1 MIENSESKS
10 RQARGLPERGFLKTP
25 RIGWELRHPGIDTYA
40 QSVQYLPRYSTKGP
54 FKMGFGEV
62 KGNMKLI
69 GIAIGVVLLVIFLLQ
84 NFEMTSFQFLVF
96 TLFVAPKWLV
106 LTVTF
111 LLGFVLGYLY
121 AKKKVWTE
129 AKKTEPLV

>member
-1 MIENSESKS
+1 
-10 RQARGLPERGFLKTP
+10 
-25 RIGWELRHPGIDTYA
+25 
-40 QSVQYLPRYSTKGP
+40 
-54 FKMGFGEV
+54 MGFGEM
-62 KGNMKLI
+62 KSNTKLI

-111 LLGFVLGYLY
+111 LLGFIFGYLY

-129 AKKTEPLV
+129 AKRTEPLV

>member
-1 MIENSESKS
+1 
-10 RQARGLPERGFLKTP
+10 
-25 RIGWELRHPGIDTYA
+25 
-40 QSVQYLPRYSTKGP
+40 
-54 FKMGFGEV
+54 MGFGEM
-62 KGNMKLI
+62 KSNTKLI
-69 GIAIGVVLLVIFLLQ
+69 GIAVGVVLIVIFLLQ

-111 LLGFVLGYLY
+111 LLGFIFGYLY

-129 AKKTEPLV
+129 TKRTEPLV

>member
-1 MIENSESKS
+1 M
-10 RQARGLPERGFLKTP
+10 GL
-25 RIGWELRHPGIDTYA
+25 
-40 QSVQYLPRYSTKGP
+40 
-54 FKMGFGEV
+54 GEM
-62 KGNMKLI
+62 KGNAKLI

-111 LLGFVLGYLY
+111 LLGFVFGYLY
-121 AKKKVWTE
+121 AKKKSWAG
-129 AKKTEPLV
+129 AKEREPLV

>member
-1 MIENSESKS
+1 
-10 RQARGLPERGFLKTP
+10 
-25 RIGWELRHPGIDTYA
+25 
-40 QSVQYLPRYSTKGP
+40 
-54 FKMGFGEV
+54 MGFGEV

-111 LLGFVLGYLY
+111 LLGFIFGYLY

-129 AKKTEPLV
+129 AKRTEPLV

>member
-1 MIENSESKS
+1 
-10 RQARGLPERGFLKTP
+10 
-25 RIGWELRHPGIDTYA
+25 
-40 QSVQYLPRYSTKGP
+40 
-54 FKMGFGEV
+54 MGFGEV

>member
-1 MIENSESKS
+1 
-10 RQARGLPERGFLKTP
+10 
-25 RIGWELRHPGIDTYA
+25 
-40 QSVQYLPRYSTKGP
+40 
-54 FKMGFGEV
+54 MGFGEV

-111 LLGFVLGYLY
+111 LLGFIFGYIY

>member
-1 MIENSESKS
+1 
-10 RQARGLPERGFLKTP
+10 
-25 RIGWELRHPGIDTYA
+25 
-40 QSVQYLPRYSTKGP
+40 
-54 FKMGFGEV
+54 MGFGEM
-62 KGNMKLI
+62 KSNTKLI
-69 GIAIGVVLLVIFLLQ
+69 GIAVGVVLIVIFLLQ

-111 LLGFVLGYLY
+111 LLGFIFGYLY

-129 AKKTEPLV
+129 AKRTEPLV

>member
-1 MIENSESKS
+1 
-10 RQARGLPERGFLKTP
+10 
-25 RIGWELRHPGIDTYA
+25 
-40 QSVQYLPRYSTKGP
+40 
-54 FKMGFGEV
+54 MGFGEM
-62 KGNMKLI
+62 KSNTKLI
-69 GIAIGVVLLVIFLLQ
+69 GIAIGVVLIVIFLLQ

-111 LLGFVLGYLY
+111 LLGFIFGYLY

-129 AKKTEPLV
+129 AKRTEPLV

>member
-1 MIENSESKS
+1 M
-10 RQARGLPERGFLKTP
+10 GL
-25 RIGWELRHPGIDTYA
+25 
-40 QSVQYLPRYSTKGP
+40 
-54 FKMGFGEV
+54 GEV
-62 KGNMKLI
+62 KSNMKLI

-111 LLGFVLGYLY
+111 LLGFVFGYLY
-121 AKKKVWTE
+121 AKKKAWAE
-129 AKKTEPLV
+129 AKRTEPLV